1 MEPIA
6 VDCLFTEDGSVR
18 VRRIKRHD
26 TWIPVTQ
33 GRQWQNDAGRHVLI
47 MLYGREVRE
56 IFLNAH
62 SLVWELKPAQA
73 SDTTVV

>member
-1 MEPIA
+1 METIA
-6 VDCLFTEDGSVR
+6 VDCLFKEDGTVR
-18 VRRIKRHD
+18 VRRIKRHG

-56 IFLNAH
+56 ISLNAQ
-62 SLVWELKPAQA
+62 SLVWELKSTQA
-73 SDTTVV
+73 SDTSVV